1 MSASLFSTTHDDQL
15 FCYRRIGIMK
25 LAFSGSHSTGKS
37 TLLREIETI
46 HGAKHI
52 VTIKDIARGVIK
64 RGFPL
69 EKNSTV
75 DSFVNYIK
83 DQLRAER
90 EIERV
95 DFDLLISDRT
105 VIDAYG
111 YATVNRDLP
120 RPHIPDYFIDMLREV
135 AIREASFYDLF
146 VYFPVEFPMV
156 EDPVR
161 PVDPTYREAVGF
173 AIKDALESFG
183 ISHLV
188 VTGDTAHRLESLR
201 LAGVLTI

>member
-1 MSASLFSTTHDDQL
+1 
-15 FCYRRIGIMK
+15 MK

-46 HGAKHI
+46 HGAKNI

-120 RPHIPDYFIDMLREV
+120 RPHIPDYFI
-135 AIREASFYDLF
+135 
-146 VYFPVEFPMV
+146 
-156 EDPVR
+156 
-161 PVDPTYREAVGF
+161 
-173 AIKDALESFG
+173 
-183 ISHLV
+183 
-188 VTGDTAHRLESLR
+188 
-201 LAGVLTI
+201 